1 MPRGIPNTPNPRII
15 PITAAALL
23 AALLLPAAAS
33 AAAKPAAAPAKGKPA
48 APVLSQANYP
58 IERYTLDN
66 GLTVILHEDHTVP
79 VVCFWQWYKVGSRN
93 ERQGITGLSHFFEHM
108 MFNGSKNVPPK
119 EYDRQ
124 LESRGAYSNAF
135 TSRDMTAYYEEGGK
149 ESFETMLKLD
159 SDRMREL
166 SLLPDLLKSEVEVVR
181 EERRFRTD
189 NSVPGLLDEALYATA
204 FEASPYGWPVVGW
217 MKDLERITR
226 DEMVDYFRTYYAP
239 NNCILLLVGDFD
251 PKDAK
256 SKIAQYF
263 APIPKQ
269 TPPAPPVNSE
279 PDQNGEKI
287 AYVRYPSETV
297 SIDVGYKAPSVKSD
311 DIWTLDILSNILS
324 GGESSRLHQALVYD
338 QQIALSAS
346 ASYRAGLE
354 PGLFEFY
361 VEMKPGRTADE
372 AQKALYAEIQRL
384 ASDGPTERELQKARN
399 QAESGFI
406 AALKTNNGAGQ
417 ALGFFEHVHGDYKQ
431 FFSAIDRYR
440 AVTAADC
447 RRVAQQ
453 VFDANR
459 RTVSIL
465 VPLEVGKEAQ
475 P

>member
-1 MPRGIPNTPNPRII
+1 MPRRFLLLGM
-15 PITAAALL
+15 ALLL
-23 AALLLPAAAS
+23 AAPAFAAG
-33 AAAKPAAAPAKGKPA
+33 KPAAAPPA
-48 APVLSQANYP
+48 LSPATYPV
-58 IERYTLDN
+58 ERYTLDN

-149 ESFETMLKLD
+149 EALDKMLELD
-159 SDRMREL
+159 ADRMREL
-166 SLLPDLLKSEVEVVR
+166 SFLPDLLKSEIEVVR

-189 NSVPGLLDEALYATA
+189 NSVPGLLDEALYAAA
-204 FEASPYGWPVVGW
+204 FQASPYHWPVVGW

-226 DEMVDYFRTYYAP
+226 DEMLEYFRTYYAP

-251 PKDAK
+251 AADAK
-256 SKIAQYF
+256 AKLAHAFGS
-263 APIPKQ
+263 IPRQ
-269 TPPAPPVNSE
+269 TPPPAPVNSE
-279 PDQNGEKI
+279 QDQNGERRVD
-287 AYVRYPSETV
+287 VRYPSETV
-297 SIDVGYKAPSVKSD
+297 SFQAGYKAPSVASD
-311 DIWTLDILSNILS
+311 DIWVLDVLSNVLS

-338 QQIALSAS
+338 QQIALSVN
-346 ASYRAGLE
+346 ASYRAGKE

-361 VEMKPGRTADE
+361 VEMKPGKSAAE
-372 AQKALYAEIQRL
+372 GEKALYAELEKL
-384 ASDGPTERELQKARN
+384 ATDGPTEREIQKARN

-406 AALKTNNGAGQ
+406 GALKTNNGAGQ
-417 ALGFFEHVHGDYKQ
+417 TLGFFEHVHGDYQKM
-431 FFSAIDRYR
+431 FSAIERYR

-447 RRVAQQ
+447 RRVAKQI
-453 VFDANR
+453 FEAHR
-459 RTVSIL
+459 RTVVVL

>member
-1 MPRGIPNTPNPRII
+1 MSRIV
-15 PITAAALL
+15 AAIALL
-23 AALLLPAAAS
+23 AALAGAAQ
-33 AAAKPAAAPAKGKPA
+33 AAAKPKPAPAKTKPAA

-58 IERYTLDN
+58 IDRYTLDN

-79 VVCFWQWYKVGSRN
+79 AVCFWQWYKVGSRN

-119 EYDRQ
+119 EYDKR

-135 TSRDMTAYYEEGGK
+135 TTRDMTAYYEEGGK
-149 ESFETMLKLD
+149 ESLETMLQLD

-166 SLLPDLLKSEVEVVR
+166 SLLPDMMKSEIEVVR

-189 NSVPGLLDEALYATA
+189 NSVPGLLDEALYSTA
-204 FEASPYGWPVVGW
+204 FEASPYHWPVVGW

-226 DEMVDYFRTYYAP
+226 DEMVAYFRTHYAP
-239 NNCILLLVGDFD
+239 NNCILLLIGDFD

-256 SKIAQYF
+256 AKIAQYF
-263 APIPKQ
+263 ASIPKQ

-279 PDQNGEKI
+279 PDQNGEKL

-297 SIDVGYKAPSVKSD
+297 SIDVGYKAPSVKSN

-346 ASYRAGLE
+346 ASFRAGLE

-361 VEMKPGRTADE
+361 VEMKPGHTAEE

-399 QAESGFI
+399 QSEASFI
-406 AALKTNNGAGQ
+406 EALKTNNGAGQ
-417 ALGFFEHVHGDYKQ
+417 ALGYFEHVHGDYKD
-431 FFSAIDRYR
+431 FFTAIDHYR
-440 AVTAADC
+440 GVTAADC
-447 RRVAQQ
+447 KRVAQQ
-453 VFDANR
+453 VFDANH
-459 RTVSIL
+459 RTASIL
-465 VPLEVGKEAQ
+465 VPLEVGKESQ

>member
-1 MPRGIPNTPNPRII
+1 
-15 PITAAALL
+15 
-23 AALLLPAAAS
+23 
-33 AAAKPAAAPAKGKPA
+33 
-48 APVLSQANYP
+48 
-58 IERYTLDN
+58 
-66 GLTVILHEDHTVP
+66 

-135 TSRDMTAYYEEGGK
+135 TSHDMTAYYEEGGK

-189 NSVPGLLDEALYATA
+189 NSVPGLLDEALYSTS
-204 FEASPYGWPVVGW
+204 FVASPYHWPVVGW

-239 NNCILLLVGDFD
+239 NNCVLLLVGDFA
-251 PKDAK
+251 PADAK
-256 SKIAQYF
+256 AKIAQYF
-263 APIPKQ
+263 AGIPRQ
-269 TPPAPPVNSE
+269 TPPAAPVNSE
-279 PDQNGEKI
+279 PDQNGEKRVF
-287 AYVRYPSETV
+287 VRYPSETV
-297 SIDVGYKAPSVKSD
+297 SIDIGYKAPSVKSD

-346 ASYRAGLE
+346 SSFRAGLE

-361 VEMKPGRTADE
+361 VEMKPGHTADE
-372 AQKALYAEIQRL
+372 GEKALYAEIQRL
-384 ASDGPTERELQKARN
+384 ATDGPTERELQKARN
-399 QAESGFI
+399 QSESGFI
-406 AALKTNNGAGQ
+406 SALKTNNGAGQ

-431 FFSAIDRYR
+431 FFNAIDRYR

-459 RTVSIL
+459 RTAAIL

>member
-1 MPRGIPNTPNPRII
+1 MPRL
-15 PITAAALL
+15 TALGPALLLLLL
-23 AALLLPAAAS
+23 AAPAPTLAAGARTTGKS
-33 AAAKPAAAPAKGKPA
+33 APALSPA
-48 APVLSQANYP
+48 TYPVQ
-58 IERYTLDN
+58 RYTLAN
-66 GLTVILHEDHTVP
+66 GLTVIMHEDHTVP

-108 MFNGSKNVPPK
+108 MFNGSKNCPPK

-135 TSRDMTAYYEEGGK
+135 TSHDMTAYYEEGGK
-149 ESFETMLKLD
+149 ESLDKMFELD

-166 SLLPDLLKSEVEVVR
+166 SLLPALLKSEVEVVR

-189 NSVPGLLDEALYATA
+189 NSVPGLLDEALYSTA
-204 FEASPYGWPVVGW
+204 FQASPYGWPVVGW

-239 NNCILLLVGDFD
+239 NNCVLLLVGDFD
-251 PKDAK
+251 PADAK
-256 SKIAQYF
+256 SKIAHWF
-263 APIPKQ
+263 GSIPRQ
-269 TPPAPPVNSE
+269 TPPPPPVNAE
-279 PDQNGEKI
+279 PEQNGERRVE
-287 AYVRYPSETV
+287 VRYPSETV
-297 SIDVGYKAPSVKSD
+297 SFAAGYKAPSVTSE
-311 DIWTLDILSNILS
+311 DIWVLDVLSNVLA

-338 QQIALSAS
+338 QQIALSAN

-361 VEMKPGRTADE
+361 VEMKPGKGAAE
-372 AQKALYAEIQRL
+372 GEKALYAEIERL
-384 ASDGPTERELQKARN
+384 ATDGPSERELQKARN

-406 AALKTNNGAGQ
+406 SALKTNNGAGQ
-417 ALGFFEHVHGDYKQ
+417 TLGLFEHVHGDYRK

-447 RRVAQQ
+447 RRVAKQL
-453 VFDANR
+453 FDPAR
-459 RTVSIL
+459 RTTAIL
-465 VPLEVGKEAQ
+465 APLEVGKEAR